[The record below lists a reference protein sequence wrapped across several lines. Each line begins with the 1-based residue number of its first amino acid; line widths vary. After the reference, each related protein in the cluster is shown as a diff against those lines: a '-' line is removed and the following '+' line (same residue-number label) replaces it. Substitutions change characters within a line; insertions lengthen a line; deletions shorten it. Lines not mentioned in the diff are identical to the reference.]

1 MSESPEPPPKKSS
14 SGRIISAIK
23 GKLTAP
29 ISMFVKAVR
38 PKKKVKVTKSL
49 DEASLVQKT
58 GTVSLV
64 QEWQSTPSV
73 TCHHRVILSDKEDE
87 EESSHHGQTLDHNS
101 DIVMISDDE
110 EITAENKLGK

>member
-1 MSESPEPPPKKSS
+1 MPESPEPPPKKSS
-14 SGRIISAIK
+14 FGRIISATK
-23 GKLTAP
+23 QKLTAP

-58 GTVSLV
+58 GTVSSV

-73 TCHHRVILSDKEDE
+73 TSCHRVILSDEEDE
-87 EESSHHGQTLDHNS
+87 EESSHRGQTLDHNS
-101 DIVMISDDE
+101 DVLMISDDKE
-110 EITAENKLGK
+110 MAAEKELGK